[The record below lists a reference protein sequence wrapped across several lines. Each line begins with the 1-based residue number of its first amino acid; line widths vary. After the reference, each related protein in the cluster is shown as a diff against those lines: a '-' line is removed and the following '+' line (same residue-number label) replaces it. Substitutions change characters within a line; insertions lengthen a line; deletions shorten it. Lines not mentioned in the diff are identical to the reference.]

1 MKDSSNR
8 KIFVYLLNVQRLVV
22 IRSSLIRLSHTKH
35 YRGHFRKRYMDWGPS
50 VKSRTG
56 GLQFTQSFVPIR
68 SRRKRLY
75 SSARSVNLIPRACS
89 RWTDMAPTGTR
100 HVIGFKKAGSDLML
114 EDLSDHIVQSHQFQ
128 PGVRWQ
134 ERTLIVFDMSDIRPP
149 TLVSE
154 IRQLMRMDHIA

>member
-1 MKDSSNR
+1 
-8 KIFVYLLNVQRLVV
+8 
-22 IRSSLIRLSHTKH
+22 
-35 YRGHFRKRYMDWGPS
+35 
-50 VKSRTG
+50 
-56 GLQFTQSFVPIR
+56 
-68 SRRKRLY
+68 
-75 SSARSVNLIPRACS
+75 
-89 RWTDMAPTGTR
+89 
-100 HVIGFKKAGSDLML
+100 ML